1 MKTTIRIFL
10 GIAIVFMSY
19 LCVVSILTPIQFE
32 EARAKRQEAVIKN
45 LVNIRTAEL
54 EFRTEKGHFT
64 ADLDSLILFLK
75 TTPKKEVLKEGA
87 LTDKQLEAGLTEL
100 KAVRIIERA
109 KRTGNYRE
117 VKANGLEGFRRDT
130 IETNM
135 IQSLYK
141 GAYTEETIEEI
152 IYIPYTDGQKFEIE
166 VNNEYQTDK
175 GIKVPLFEVRAP
187 FAAFLA
193 DQNAQ
198 ELVNLIDKEEK
209 LDHYAGL
216 KVGSID
222 SPNNNAG
229 NWE

>member
-1 MKTTIRIFL
+1 MKTTIRIIL

-19 LCVVSILTPIQFE
+19 LCVVSIVTPIQFE
-32 EARAKRQEAVIKN
+32 EARALRQEAVIKN
-45 LVNIRTAEL
+45 LVSIRTAQL
-54 EFRTEKGHFT
+54 EFRTEKGYFT
-64 ADLDSLILFLK
+64 ADLDSLVLFLK

-87 LTDKQLEAGLTEL
+87 LTDKQLEAGLTEH

-117 VKANGLEGFRRDT
+117 VKAKGLEGFRRDT

-135 IQSLYK
+135 IQSLFK
-141 GAYTEETIEEI
+141 GAYTAETIDQI
-152 IYIPYTDGQKFEIE
+152 IYIPYSDNQKFELE
-166 VNNEYQTDK
+166 VNNAYQTDK

-187 FAAFLA
+187 YGSFLG
-193 DQNAQ
+193 DQNQQ

-209 LDHYAGL
+209 LEHYAGL

-222 SPNNNAG
+222 APNNNAG

>member
-10 GIAIVFMSY
+10 GLAICFMTY

-32 EARAKRQEAVIKN
+32 EARAKRQDAIIKN
-45 LVNIRTAEL
+45 LVSLRTAEV
-54 EFRTEKGHFT
+54 EFRTVKGYYT
-64 ADLDSLILFLK
+64 ADLDSLILFLQ

-87 LTDKQLEAGLTEL
+87 LTDKQLEAGLTEH

-141 GAYTEETIEEI
+141 GAYTEETIGDI
-152 IYIPYTDGQKFEIE
+152 VYIPYSNGQKFEIE
-166 VNNEYQTDK
+166 VNNEYKTDK
-175 GIKVPLFEVRAP
+175 GIKVPLFEIRAP
-187 FAAFLA
+187 FTTFLS

-209 LDHYAGL
+209 LEHYAGL

-222 SPNNNAG
+222 APNNNSG

>member
-45 LVNIRTAEL
+45 LVSIRTAEL
-54 EFRTEKGHFT
+54 EFRTEKGYFT

-87 LTDKQLEAGLTEL
+87 LTDKQLEAGLTEH

-117 VKANGLEGFRRDT
+117 VKAKGLEGFRRDT

-135 IQSLYK
+135 IQALYK
-141 GAYTEETIEEI
+141 GAYTEENIGEI
-152 IYIPYTDGQKFEIE
+152 VYIPYSNGQKFEIE
-166 VNNEYQTDK
+166 VNNAYQTDK

-187 FAAFLA
+187 YATFLA
-193 DQNAQ
+193 DQNEQ

-209 LDHYAGL
+209 LEHYAGL
-216 KVGSID
+216 KVGSIEA
-222 SPNNNAG
+222 PNNNAG

>member
-19 LCVVSILTPIQFE
+19 LCVVSIITPIQFE
-32 EARAKRQEAVIKN
+32 EERAKRQEAVIKN
-45 LVNIRTAEL
+45 LVSIRTAEL
-54 EFRTEKGHFT
+54 EFRLEKGYFT
-64 ADLDSLILFLK
+64 ADLDSLILFLQ

-87 LTDKQLEAGLTEL
+87 LTDKQLEDGLTEQ

-117 VKANGLEGFRRDT
+117 VKAKGLEGFRRDT

-141 GAYTEETIEEI
+141 GLYTEETIGEI
-152 IYIPYTDGQKFEIE
+152 IYIPYSNGQKFEIE
-166 VNNEYQTDK
+166 VNNEYKTDK
-175 GIKVPLFEVRAP
+175 GIKIPLFEVRAP
-187 FAAFLA
+187 FTSFLS
-193 DQNAQ
+193 DQNEQ

-209 LDHYAGL
+209 LEHYAGL
-216 KVGSID
+216 KVGSVD
-222 SPNNNAG
+222 APNNNAG